1 MARPTYQVSEKTSR
15 EVRMMAGLGV
25 RQEDI
30 ARVLD
35 ITPKTLRKHFR
46 TELDLGGIQSN
57 AQVMN
62 TLFRMAISGKNTA
75 ATIFWAKVRC
85 GQRERAPQQEGGQ
98 LPGISVKAVAP
109 EFVGGR
115 TGGDGNLGKQGD
127 REGQ

>member
-46 TELDLGGIQSN
+46 EELDLGGIQSN

-62 TLFRMAISGKNTA
+62 TLYRMAISGRNTA

-85 GQRERAPQQEGGQ
+85 GLRERAPQQEGGQ
-98 LPGISVKAVAP
+98 PASMLVQVDKGA
-109 EFVGGR
+109 EGGNSSN
-115 TGGDGNLGKQGD
+115 TGKQND